1 MTDRLTPVGSSGG
14 AEAILVGMSIEISH
28 DDVVGDVAGRGREVA
43 PLPEA
48 LSPIALADVFELL
61 LDFAGRAPFC
71 AADEVADRN
80 VRRDF
85 DEDMDVVARQG
96 AIDDRHAHLVADLT
110 DDLAHPE
117 PHFAMEHFEPIL
129 RRPDQ
134 MVAMVKCRVTAAPVA
149 HSRYPRGSETAWRA

>member
-1 MTDRLTPVGSSGG
+1 MTSVGSSGED
-14 AEAILVGMSIEISH
+14 EAILVGMPAQITH
-28 DDVVGDVAGRGREVA
+28 DNASRNVVGCGREVA
-43 PLPEA
+43 ALPEA